1 MMVGGCFS
9 AIGNGTVT
17 GAISAL
23 NTGTGNGILKVKYVN
38 VNNNGEL
45 QNFLSYLTENTL
57 SIKLTILNVAYFNN
71 PIYTAINKTGGGA
84 GLALS
89 YMVDDKYGCV
99 AYFGY
104 SINKIIKCDFMNGEW
119 MSWNALYN

>member
-1 MMVGGCFS
+1 MCS
-9 AIGNGTVT
+9 
-17 GAISAL
+17 L

-38 VNNNGEL
+38 VHNNSEL

-104 SINKIIKCDFMNGEW
+104 DINKIIKCDFMNGEW